1 MISIKFFL
9 VISMLRKT
17 EWSWELRT
25 WSHTMNLLDISSTSP
40 HYFCRKWT
48 EATKENSNFDL
59 RVYRVKEAVSRLGS
73 SLIVYS
79 TILRLYSLW
88 KLTNILWMTKLW
100 FCQTNIPPPIKHYF
114 KRYKQQKWT
123 LKNCNVKKF
132 SKTTVSIRLNLL
144 QVYPSVNPFVFAVLL
159 IPFFNILS
167 GYCHVWL
174 NSVTV
179 PTVWILINFV
189 TQLL

>member
-1 MISIKFFL
+1 MISIKFLL
-9 VISMLRKT
+9 VISMLCKT
-17 EWSWELRT
+17 EWSWESWT
-25 WSHTMNLLDISSTSP
+25 WSHKMNLLDISSTSP
-40 HYFCRKWT
+40 HYFCRKWI

-79 TILRLYSLW
+79 AILRLYSLW
-88 KLTNILWMTKLW
+88 KLTNILWMTKLQ
-100 FCQTNIPPPIKHYF
+100 FCQTNIPPPPNHYF
-114 KRYKQQKWT
+114 NRYKQQKWT

-144 QVYPSVNPFVFAVLL
+144 QVYPSVPPFVFVVLS
-159 IPFFNILS
+159 IHSFNILS
-167 GYCHVWL
+167 GYCYVWL

>member
-1 MISIKFFL
+1 
-9 VISMLRKT
+9 MLCKT

-40 HYFCRKWT
+40 HYFCRKWI

-88 KLTNILWMTKLW
+88 KLTNILRMTKLW
-100 FCQTNIPPPIKHYF
+100 FCQTNIPPPLKHYF

-132 SKTTVSIRLNLL
+132 SKTTVSVRWNLL

-159 IPFFNILS
+159 IPLFNILS
-167 GYCHVWL
+167 GYCHVSL